1 MKITTL
7 VMSSVFALSLFAAGD
22 ALAKSGK
29 VEKVENG
36 GRVVVIAGTKYKVSG
51 SRTKVTIGG
60 KKAKRGAIKVGMTCD
75 AKGKGT
81 AKTITCKKGK
91 M

>member
-1 MKITTL
+1 MKIATL
-7 VMSSVFALSLFAAGD
+7 VLSSVFALSLFAAGD

-36 GRVVVIAGTKYKVSG
+36 GRVVVIAGTKYKVSK
-51 SRTKVTIGG
+51 SRTNIMIKG
-60 KKAKRGAIKVGMTCD
+60 KKGKRSAIKVGMECD

-81 AKTITCKKGK
+81 AKTIVCK
-91 M
+91 